1 MSLIFQTN
9 NNIGRKSPSTKVWG
23 GDKQIKKKANQNSNE
38 EESKQPKAISN
49 QQNFLEEDDDSQVS
63 METQPNQ
70 MIPRVHFESKLK
82 NKNVPLNSIL
92 KKSSQETASNQFVNS
107 SESDAKEKASS
118 FNTPKS
124 NSTCKP
130 QNNILENCEKESNKT
145 TVDSHLDPSDFK
157 VSEELHTLKFN
168 KNSANESHES
178 NKGNENQTGIRFNG
192 IGASSDFC
200 HVKDVSLREI
210 QKPLEEET
218 NEIPVSTN
226 QNFDTAVNIFN
237 KSDKEKKRVS
247 FQQKESDSFL
257 STLPLHTVNSSEK
270 DNFFTKERDKN
281 NSSNLFEELGEPVM
295 DEKMEKESDYYLT
308 TTKYI
313 QTDKK
318 VRVPFFYH
326 FLEYT

>member
-23 GDKQIKKKANQNSNE
+23 GDKQIKKKANQNSNG

-49 QQNFLEEDDDSQVS
+49 QQNILEEDDDSQVS
-63 METQPNQ
+63 METQLNQ

-92 KKSSQETASNQFVNS
+92 KKSSQETASNQSVNS
-107 SESDAKEKASS
+107 SQSDAKEKAL
-118 FNTPKS
+118 TPKS

-130 QNNILENCEKESNKT
+130 QNNITENCEKQSNKT
-145 TVDSHLDPSDFK
+145 TVDGHLDPSDFK
-157 VSEELHTLKFN
+157 ISDELHTPKLN
-168 KNSANESHES
+168 KNFANESYES
-178 NKGNENQTGIRFNG
+178 NKGTENQTGILFNG
-192 IGASSDFC
+192 IGVSSDFC
-200 HVKDVSLREI
+200 RVKDVSLKEI
-210 QKPLEEET
+210 QKPLEEKA

-237 KSDKEKKRVS
+237 KSDKEEKKRVS

-257 STLPLHTVNSSEK
+257 STLPLHTVNSSDK
-270 DNFFTKERDKN
+270 DNFVTKERDKN
-281 NSSNLFEELGEPVM
+281 NSSNLFEELEEPVV
-295 DEKMEKESDYYLT
+295 DEKREKESDYYLT

-318 VRVPFFYH
+318 VRVHFFYQ
-326 FLEYT
+326 FQEYT